1 MNLRILN
8 IFNKGQ
14 DETYLQ
20 LCTVVFIW
28 ILKGKKPKRQAVR
41 LRTKEQLI
49 IFAVMTSGVGAD
61 DCTGACAERY
71 QHGSGR

>member
-1 MNLRILN
+1 M
-8 IFNKGQ
+8 
-14 DETYLQ
+14 
-20 LCTVVFIW
+20 
-28 ILKGKKPKRQAVR
+28 KGKKPKRQAVR